1 MDERESAIAEEKKV
15 VVEEEEE
22 VGDLEP
28 FFYDE
33 AAAVV
38 AEKRRLQEEA
48 VAAGKAERGRRRAAH
63 RAVLDRIS
71 ERDLETGETYY
82 TRYHDQDLSEF
93 NVDKVSPLPPMRFT
107 AKAYRLSEASLYIL
121 NMVNVLAIRIDDGD
135 VPFPIAVYGSVIA
148 RDDLDHNA
156 EDDKQ
161 ISKTVW
167 RMNGVFLET
176 IFLSQNLL
184 TAVRPITIDPCR
196 NLYPLQLMYAFVSN
210 AVEATVSVKV
220 LQGHF
225 YGKITALHQHAHDG
239 TK

>member
-1 MDERESAIAEEKKV
+1 MAMDDRESAIAEEKKV

-22 VGDLEP
+22 EVGDLKP

-33 AAAVV
+33 AAAAA

-71 ERDLETGETYY
+71 ERDPEMGETYY

-148 RDDLDHNA
+148 RDDLDHKCIPLFSRSR
-156 EDDKQ
+156 DDPQ
-161 ISKTVW
+161 
-167 RMNGVFLET
+167 L
-176 IFLSQNLL
+176 
-184 TAVRPITIDPCR
+184 IT
-196 NLYPLQLMYAFVSN
+196 S
-210 AVEATVSVKV
+210 KV
-220 LQGHF
+220 LVPRVSDFKTRVSFGGGRNF
-225 YGKITALHQHAHDG
+225 RNFGFFSYEIF
-239 TK
+239 